1 MINVKLHVLFI
12 LLLCLLFAPNHF
24 HQFGKSKLKLTES
37 RTFFYLILF
46 YFTRYFMVVLWAK
59 IYFFQMRSAYG
70 LKKFIKFVKF
80 TGKHLCQSPFFNKVA
95 GVSPAILFKT
105 ETLAKLKK
113 NLWKGSFFVVSQ
125 TYRMKLY
132 LKNNTLISILKIFCL
147 PSWNTYFQK

>member
-59 IYFFQMRSAYG
+59 IYFFQMRSACG

-80 TGKHLCQSPFFNKVA
+80 TGKHLCQSLFFNKA
-95 GVSPAILFKT
+95 AEVSPAILFKK
-105 ETLAKLKK
+105 ETLAKAEKKFMKEFIFGSFADLQNETLLKK
-113 NLWKGSFFVVSQ
+113 
-125 TYRMKLY
+125 
-132 LKNNTLISILKIFCL
+132 
-147 PSWNTYFQK
+147 

>member
-80 TGKHLCQSPFFNKVA
+80 TGKHLCQSLFFNKVA
-95 GVSPAILFKT
+95 EVSPAILFKK
-105 ETLAKLKK
+105 ETLAKAEKKFMKEFIFSSFADLQNETLLKK
-113 NLWKGSFFVVSQ
+113 
-125 TYRMKLY
+125 
-132 LKNNTLISILKIFCL
+132 
-147 PSWNTYFQK
+147 

>member
-24 HQFGKSKLKLTES
+24 HQFGRIKLKLTES

-80 TGKHLCQSPFFNKVA
+80 TGKHLCQSLFFNKAAEVL
-95 GVSPAILFKT
+95 PAILFKK
-105 ETLAKLKK
+105 ETLAKAEKKFMKEFIFGSFADLQNETLLKK
-113 NLWKGSFFVVSQ
+113 
-125 TYRMKLY
+125 
-132 LKNNTLISILKIFCL
+132 
-147 PSWNTYFQK
+147 

>member
-80 TGKHLCQSPFFNKVA
+80 TGKHLCQSLFFNKAAEVL
-95 GVSPAILFKT
+95 PAILFKK
-105 ETLAKLKK
+105 ETLAKAEKKFMKEFIFGSFADLQNETLLKK
-113 NLWKGSFFVVSQ
+113 
-125 TYRMKLY
+125 
-132 LKNNTLISILKIFCL
+132 
-147 PSWNTYFQK
+147 

>member
-12 LLLCLLFAPNHF
+12 LLLCLVFAPNHF
-24 HQFGKSKLKLTES
+24 HQFGRIKLKLTES

-80 TGKHLCQSPFFNKVA
+80 TGKHLCQSLFFNKA
-95 GVSPAILFKT
+95 AEVSPAILFKK
-105 ETLAKLKK
+105 ETLAKAEKKFMKEFIFGSFADLQNETLLKK
-113 NLWKGSFFVVSQ
+113 
-125 TYRMKLY
+125 
-132 LKNNTLISILKIFCL
+132 
-147 PSWNTYFQK
+147 